1 MALTPEDVLA
11 SLVAEIAKSAFNGIA
26 TFDMC
31 YDRIPQMI
39 TLTPEDLA
47 PSGPRNG
54 EPLWKQRVRN
64 IKSHDDSPNNYIELG
79 ILEHVP
85 GVGFKI
91 SKPTSKNSE

>member
-11 SLVAEIAKSAFNGIA
+11 SLVVKIAQSAPNGIA

-31 YDRIPQMI
+31 YHHIPQMI

-79 ILEHVP
+79 FLEHVP
-85 GVGFKI
+85 MVGFKI
-91 SKPTSKNSE
+91 SKTTSKNSG